1 MAPDLATLIGLKDSL
16 LEKVQAGSATE
27 DDIRTL
33 DAVISLLEEAV
44 NCQLPKGQRRARIAV
59 KVVQDCHN
67 YERIEGQ
74 KWYGKGTIERME
86 WEADA
91 EKKLASNDTAAEPPA
106 ASQASGRPSKES
118 ERLSAAAAERV
129 AAAERAMA
137 ARHKEE
143 QARERAE
150 RQRQDEHERRL
161 AEKQAQWAREER
173 ALQKARE
180 EAAALLKAREEAGR
194 RKPREEAEHRH
205 TEVASQA
212 RPMEVEPEESLAPTN
227 AWYRCYA
234 CHLRFSTEAERQKHI
249 SDKLAYRESSFCAQL
264 QASRYAQEHSYR
276 DVVVR
281 NVRPAG
287 LPSDSARAATATPFE
302 KTAQAVG
309 AVAAVAGVVA
319 AGVASSLLRR

>member
-16 LEKVQAGSATE
+16 LKKVQAGSATE

-67 YERIEGQ
+67 YDRIEGQ

-212 RPMEVEPEESLAPTN
+212 RPMEVEPTN
-227 AWYRCYA
+227 AYRCYA
-234 CHLRFSTEAERQKHI
+234 CQLSFSTEAERQKHI